1 MRCARPTGWVV
12 FLVIAVAPLGAR
24 AELPDELAAAAAG
37 AVREGVETDPRGE
50 LSPTSPWPH
59 VVGPADPHVI
69 RPLRAEE
76 PMATMQFDVPMP
88 VIRQRG
94 DKTNCGP
101 TTAAMALA
109 AFQKV
114 SSPGE
119 LRALRDTVG
128 EWSWQAFPLRQM
140 RLPGYDA
147 GMTTRAMM
155 KESLERFGVARWTA
169 FEHPWIP
176 LEAWSVIGLKQ
187 AIAERRPVVVLAE
200 AAPLWGLEAPGLHW
214 VVVHGFERGE
224 VIFNDPADGAVTS
237 LPIARFWD
245 AWRLSDAYRSLPMV
259 AGFEALVPDRSL
271 PVVNVAVPRV
281 RADALGP
288 RRF

>member
-1 MRCARPTGWVV
+1 MRYARHSGWVG
-12 FLVIAVAPLGAR
+12 LLAVVVAHAGAR
-24 AELPDELAAAAAG
+24 AELPDELAAAASG
-37 AVREGVETDPRGE
+37 AVREGLEGETRHERESTQVASGSVRSD
-50 LSPTSPWPH
+50 
-59 VVGPADPHVI
+59 GPVI

-76 PMATMQFDVPMP
+76 PITAMQFDVPMP

-101 TTAAMALA
+101 TTAAMTLA

-114 SSPGE
+114 STPAE

-155 KESLERFGVARWTA
+155 KESLERFGAARWEA

-187 AIAERRPVVVLAE
+187 AIAERRPVVILAE

-224 VIFNDPADGAVTS
+224 VIFNDPADGAVAR

-271 PVVNVAVPRV
+271 PVVPVALPVA
-281 RADALGP
+281 RADALRP
-288 RRF
+288 LRF

>member
-59 VVGPADPHVI
+59 VVGPSDPHVI

-155 KESLERFGVARWTA
+155 KEVGSMTGLMSGSMNPRAMQQRMAQYAQQAGMTMPGMPAAGEPRMIPMTA
-169 FEHPWIP
+169 
-176 LEAWSVIGLKQ
+176 
-187 AIAERRPVVVLAE
+187 AERDARRKKTKE
-200 AAPLWGLEAPGLHW
+200 AKK
-214 VVVHGFERGE
+214 
-224 VIFNDPADGAVTS
+224 
-237 LPIARFWD
+237 ARKKQ
-245 AWRLSDAYRSLPMV
+245 
-259 AGFEALVPDRSL
+259 
-271 PVVNVAVPRV
+271 
-281 RADALGP
+281 
-288 RRF
+288 RR